1 VLMSKAARARVGLG
15 ARVRNMM
22 ESPPTANICKHS
34 THSRPA
40 NPQDDN
46 HTADNHIVVRPHSTS
61 KNRFQW
67 YFFYAPRPA
76 GILLQKRMSP
86 TRRVAVHQ
94 KRRNHSLL
102 NNREGLDS
110 LSLFPNNIVP
120 WSRLL
125 QGPQP
130 QRQNVATLME
140 TAPLACLVPAGTVAR
155 SPRSV
160 LYLFVPRCGER
171 RAETKIT
178 NKCLSRRFLFDH
190 GTHRAGR

>member
-1 VLMSKAARARVGLG
+1 
-15 ARVRNMM
+15 M

-110 LSLFPNNIVP
+110 LSLSSLI
-120 WSRLL
+120 
-125 QGPQP
+125 
-130 QRQNVATLME
+130 TLFH
-140 TAPLACLVPAGTVAR
+140 GR
-155 SPRSV
+155 DFSKV
-160 LYLFVPRCGER
+160 LSH
-171 RAETKIT
+171 KD
-178 NKCLSRRFLFDH
+178 KMSQH
-190 GTHRAGR
+190 